1 MEKTMKTFKEI
12 ERKFL
17 LKRFPRLEKIN
28 TVYQIEQW
36 YHHDGFRYR
45 KQIELPTQKVVFFK
59 TKKTNLSKGVNQEEE
74 TSLTWEEFDQLDLS
88 NSLHI
93 KKTRTVIKY
102 KGHKFEIDKYDGINI
117 IILEIELKDLEEKI
131 IIPKYIDKEI
141 LYEVTGIKEF
151 SNKKLAE

>member
-1 MEKTMKTFKEI
+1 MKTFKEI

-17 LKRFPRLEKIN
+17 LKRFPRLERIN

-36 YHHDGFRYR
+36 YHSDGYRYR
-45 KQIELPTQKVVFFK
+45 YQVETPTGDIQIFK
-59 TKKTNLSKGVNQEEE
+59 TKKTNISKGVNQEEE
-74 TSLTWEEFDQLDLS
+74 ITLTQEEFNELNLS

-93 KKTRTVIKY
+93 NKTRTVIKY
-102 KGHKFEIDKYDGINI
+102 RGLKFEIDKYNGINI
-117 IILEIELKDLEEKI
+117 IILEVELKDINDKI
-131 IIPKYIDKEI
+131 NFPKYIEKEI

>member
-1 MEKTMKTFKEI
+1 MKTFKEI

-74 TSLTWEEFDQLDLS
+74 TSLTSEEFDQLDLS

-151 SNKKLAE
+151 SNKKLSE

>member
-1 MEKTMKTFKEI
+1 MKTFKEV

-36 YHHDGFRYR
+36 YHSDGFRYR
-45 KQIELPTQKVVFFK
+45 YQVETPTGEVEIFK
-59 TKKTNLSKGVNQEEE
+59 TKKTNISKGVNQEEE
-74 TSLTWEEFDQLDLS
+74 ITLTQNEFEALNLS

-93 KKTRTVIKY
+93 NKTRTVIKY
-102 KGHKFEIDKYDGINI
+102 KGHKFEIDKYNGINI
-117 IILEIELKDLEEKI
+117 IILEVELKDINEKI
-131 IIPKYIDKEI
+131 DFPKYIEKEI

>member
-1 MEKTMKTFKEI
+1 MKTFKEV

-36 YHHDGFRYR
+36 YHSDGFRYR
-45 KQIELPTQKVVFFK
+45 YQVETPTGEVEIFK
-59 TKKTNLSKGVNQEEE
+59 TKKTNISKGVNQEEE
-74 TSLTWEEFDQLDLS
+74 ITLTQNEFDALNLS
-88 NSLHI
+88 NSLYI
-93 KKTRTVIKY
+93 NKTRTVIKY
-102 KGHKFEIDKYDGINI
+102 KGHKFEIDKYNGINI
-117 IILEIELKDLEEKI
+117 IILEVELKDINEKI
-131 IIPKYIDKEI
+131 DFPKYIEKEI

>member
-28 TVYQIEQW
+28 TVYQIEQF

-74 TSLTWEEFDQLDLS
+74 TSLTSEEFDQLDLS

>member
-74 TSLTWEEFDQLDLS
+74 TSLTSEEFDQLDLS

-151 SNKKLAE
+151 SNKKLSE